1 MSIFCLPAELR
12 DMVYKHIV
20 AGHEIKMDPQPGRSA
35 VAPPAEF
42 ATLQLISRQVQKESI
57 AIYYG
62 FNFSLDPL
70 RRSDCIYRY
79 DWTAKVSNDTVSGIG
94 SASNTLGH
102 VQCRTDTRTLRTST
116 RTYRPLETNTWQ
128 HIWIADLV
136 PLTMHV
142 RTRSHTSEGISDLGN
157 RFFSLHSILSETA
170 TV

>member
-62 FNFSLDPL
+62 FNFSSDPL

-116 RTYRPLETNTWQ
+116 RTYRPLETIPNDREPEMRNLDNRVDP
-128 HIWIADLV
+128 DLCMD
-136 PLTMHV
+136 LRAYHV
-142 RTRSHTSEGISDLGN
+142 AAYLDSR
-157 RFFSLHSILSETA
+157 LSA
-170 TV
+170 ANHARKN